1 MCRDNE
7 TFKNVTSQCDVMP
20 PRKVGRGK
28 VVTTVVREPI
38 YSILEQLAKDL
49 GFPHTS
55 ALLNWII
62 RDWLERRGILTPAPK
77 LVTKPPVTGG
87 EGGAHEQR
95 RRIRPDEGQLQH
107 LQAASAAGV
116 GADG

>member
-1 MCRDNE
+1 
-7 TFKNVTSQCDVMP
+7 MP

-77 LVTKPPVTGG
+77 PSASPPGTGR
-87 EGGAHEQR
+87 EGASGAR
-95 RRIRPDEGQLQH
+95 GTTRPDEGRPVE
-107 LQAASAAGV
+107 AVTGV
-116 GADG
+116 RADGG

>member
-77 LVTKPPVTGG
+77 PPARPPVGG
-87 EGGAHEQR
+87 REGVFNGQGR
-95 RRIRPDEGQLQH
+95 GTRPDEGQLQH

>member
-1 MCRDNE
+1 
-7 TFKNVTSQCDVMP
+7 MP

-49 GFPHTS
+49 GFPHIS

-77 LVTKPPVTGG
+77 LAARPPVAGR
-87 EGGAHEQR
+87 EGALGAR
-95 RRIRPDEGQLQH
+95 GPTRPDEGRPAGVE
-107 LQAASAAGV
+107 AAEAAAGV
-116 GADG
+116 RAGAG

>member
-1 MCRDNE
+1 
-7 TFKNVTSQCDVMP
+7 MP
-20 PRKVGRGK
+20 PKKVGRGK

-87 EGGAHEQR
+87 EGAFNEQR
-95 RRIRPDEGQLQH
+95 RPNRGNEPQPVGVE
-107 LQAASAAGV
+107 AARAAGG

>member
-1 MCRDNE
+1 
-7 TFKNVTSQCDVMP
+7 MP
-20 PRKVGRGK
+20 PKKVGRGK

-77 LVTKPPVTGG
+77 PPARPPVGG
-87 EGGAHEQR
+87 HEGAFN
-95 RRIRPDEGQLQH
+95 GQGRGTWGNEPRLVAGK
-107 LQAASAAGV
+107 AASAAEER
-116 GADG
+116 